1 VSLSET
7 KANRN
12 EGKQP
17 QYNRQPTG
25 KTMKMTLTTPFA
37 AILGIL
43 ALAIAPLASAL
54 EVGDKAPDFTLQ
66 ASDGNT
72 YSLSD
77 FVGEQPLVIAF
88 FPAAFTG
95 GCTIQCKAIRDSSRE
110 IKSFDVGYFMAS
122 VDDVQRNRDF
132 ANEYELDFPVLADP
146 EKTVAEAFGV
156 LNARGFANRW
166 TFYIDAEGTVVKIDR
181 ETNPNTAG
189 QDLTRNMAE
198 LGFPRLEQTAAR

>member
-1 VSLSET
+1 
-7 KANRN
+7 
-12 EGKQP
+12 
-17 QYNRQPTG
+17 
-25 KTMKMTLTTPFA
+25 MKITLTTPFTA
-37 AILGIL
+37 VLGIL
-43 ALAIAPLASAL
+43 ALMMAPLASAL
-54 EVGDKAPDFTLQ
+54 DVGDKAPDFTLQ

-77 FVGEQPLVIAF
+77 FVGERPLIIAF

-122 VDDVQRNRDF
+122 VDDVERNRDF

-181 ETNPNTAG
+181 ETNPATAG
-189 QDLTRNMAE
+189 QDLTRNMAD
-198 LGFPRLEQTAAR
+198 LGFPRLEQAAAR